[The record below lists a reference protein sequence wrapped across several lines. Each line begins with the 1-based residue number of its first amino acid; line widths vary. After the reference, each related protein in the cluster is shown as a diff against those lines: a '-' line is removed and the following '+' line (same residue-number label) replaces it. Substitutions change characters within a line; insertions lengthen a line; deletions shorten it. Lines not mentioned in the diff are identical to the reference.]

1 VRSGEEVKGSDC
13 VGAFRAFQDCLAA
26 HPAHAEAIFTDA
38 EAVADAREAEE
49 GAAAAA
55 AAVGG
60 APDEA
65 RRPPPTPPR

>member
-1 VRSGEEVKGSDC
+1 MRSGEEVKGSDC

-49 GAAAAA
+49 AAAAA
-55 AAVGG
+55 AAGDGG
-60 APDEA
+60 AAPMQD
-65 RRPPPTPPR
+65 RPPTPPR

>member
-1 VRSGEEVKGSDC
+1 MKGSDC

-26 HPAHAEAIFTDA
+26 HPAHAEAIFADA

-49 GAAAAA
+49 GAAAEEEEGTAA
-55 AAVGG
+55 AAAG
-60 APDEA
+60 EA